1 MNTLPPFRFRWR
13 SLLGLAVALFL
24 FYGAMNILLPIYVP
38 LSLHLRG
45 PWSIGG
51 LVLTNK
57 LDQALLG
64 QFAVAS
70 QTDPRFGAFL
80 VSFMD
85 TMCAYMMAFAL
96 LQVAIVWFAL
106 RRGQAWALW
115 AAALADLAILPYYT
129 AIAQTYVRFGVMG
142 ASEFIRGIGIFA
154 ALVLVAT
161 AFGWFGLRRTASV

>member
-1 MNTLPPFRFRWR
+1 MNTPPTFRFRWR

-45 PWSIGG
+45 PWSVGG

-64 QFAVAS
+64 QFAAAS
-70 QTDPRFGAFL
+70 QTDPRFVAFL
-80 VSFMD
+80 VSYMD
-85 TMCAYMMAFAL
+85 TMCAFMMAFAL
-96 LQVAIVWFAL
+96 LPVAVVWFAL

-129 AIAQTYVRFGVMG
+129 AIAQTYVGFGVMG
-142 ASEFIRGIGIFA
+142 AGQFLRGIAIFA
-154 ALVLVAT
+154 ALVLAAT
-161 AFGWFGLRRTASV
+161 ASGWFGLRRSGTV